1 MSGRVGALSRSSTRL
16 LCSIF
21 TLASFIVVAAVVANS
36 VSAQSQTMV
45 ASWYGPGFEGATT
58 ASGEPFERYGFTAA
72 HKELPFGTK
81 LAVTYNGKSAVVE
94 INDRGPF
101 IEGRDIDLAQG
112 AADYIGLTAAGEGVV
127 GIEYVDASTPV
138 GPYSGAAPPT
148 AVEEPAA
155 EPEAEPVVTQQ
166 QSSLDAGGSVGSA
179 NVEQYDDEGAAED
192 QPVAADNQ
200 YDAGDQPIQSDPVAA
215 EDQYAADNQ
224 YAAEDQYDDVD
235 DQSVQS
241 IPALPDDQQPVAGAQ
256 YDNSADNSSVGV
268 SGGGSS
274 QASIPAAGTAQVPP
288 AELITPGSTVE
299 KRIELA
305 LAAPPA
311 NYSGPVPAEAPVSAE
326 APIASEAP
334 VAVEAPAVAEAPAA
348 SGEIETV
355 YGPTTEAPSVVA
367 GLTTLPDTGGIPLV
381 PAAGVAAALLAI
393 GSIFGV
399 RAIRGR

>member
-166 QSSLDAGGSVGSA
+166 DEPVAAQQQSSLDAGGSVGSA

-274 QASIPAAGTAQVPP
+274 QASIPAAGAAQVPP

-311 NYSGPVPAEAPVSAE
+311 NYSGPVPAEAPVS
-326 APIASEAP
+326 
-334 VAVEAPAVAEAPAA
+334 AEAPAA